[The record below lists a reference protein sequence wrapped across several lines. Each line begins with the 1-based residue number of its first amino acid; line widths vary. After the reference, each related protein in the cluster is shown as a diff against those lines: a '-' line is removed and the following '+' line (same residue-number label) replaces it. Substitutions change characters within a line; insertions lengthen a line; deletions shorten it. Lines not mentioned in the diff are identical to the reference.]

1 MKTVKCPNCGANMN
15 LNDTKCEFC
24 DSTFIK
30 ETNNSHIE
38 THINNYNNNTTVKV
52 PKRRPVVRVSV
63 VIVLCFIS
71 AFFAI
76 FYILVV
82 KHEQKKWDNTY
93 TY

>member
-38 THINNYNNNTTVKV
+38 THINNYNNTTVKI

-63 VIVLCFIS
+63 VIILCFIS
-71 AFFAI
+71 VFFAI
-76 FYILVV
+76 FYIIVV